1 MAGVLWSVLLLA
13 CGGETTP
20 ATPAAA
26 TPAAGPAVVR
36 LLAVLDGNGD
46 GVLGPDELAK
56 RAHPGLAWKTYDAD
70 GSGSI
75 DAGELAVILRE
86 VTPLSDDHRGPPPP
100 GTVAPGGPGG
110 PRPPGPPPGQPPPPP
125 APR

>member
-1 MAGVLWSVLLLA
+1 MGAVLLLGWLAA
-13 CGGETTP
+13 CGGEAPAPTAP
-20 ATPAAA
+20 ARPVATPAVA
-26 TPAAGPAVVR
+26 R

-75 DAGELAVILRE
+75 DAAELGVILRE

-100 GTVAPGGPGG
+100 GTVAPGGPG
-110 PRPPGPPPGQPPPPP
+110 PAGQPPPPP

>member
-1 MAGVLWSVLLLA
+1 MGAVLLLGWLAA
-13 CGGETTP
+13 CGGDPP
-20 ATPAAA
+20 APEAPAPPAA
-26 TPAAGPAVVR
+26 TPAVAR

-46 GVLGPDELAK
+46 GVLGAEELAK
-56 RAHPGLAWKTYDAD
+56 RAHPGLAWTTYDAD

-75 DAGELAVILRE
+75 DAAELGVILRE

-100 GTVAPGGPGG
+100 GTVAPGTPG
-110 PRPPGPPPGQPPPPP
+110 RPPPP